1 MSLSSN
7 YSSQCRLRFYS
18 LPLTFSFLFLLPT
31 RLFQLIYPLG
41 SLYFNLS
48 SLDNTSIF
56 KLSILTQVRFL
67 SIFSKLFSF
76 DHLLSSSSP
85 SSKVFLWIISFFPF
99 ILLFPSSLFQLIH
112 SLASQ
117 PTPAS
122 SSRPLTTNQGIDHEK
137 KKERVSQF
145 YNR

>member
-41 SLYFNLS
+41 SLYSNLS

-56 KLSILTQVRFL
+56 KLSILTQARFL

-85 SSKVFLWIISFFPF
+85 SSKVFSLDHRLLSFYPTFSIKSFSTHSFPGIS
-99 ILLFPSSLFQLIH
+99 
-112 SLASQ
+112 
-117 PTPAS
+117 
-122 SSRPLTTNQGIDHEK
+122 TNSCVEFKAIDHQS
-137 KKERVSQF
+137 RH
-145 YNR
+145 